1 MKDYYRWQKM
11 GSSFSKELD
20 ILCCVPQGSILGPL
34 LSNIDIFDLF
44 FTDMSSDILQTADDT
59 TSP

>member
-1 MKDYYRWQKM
+1 M